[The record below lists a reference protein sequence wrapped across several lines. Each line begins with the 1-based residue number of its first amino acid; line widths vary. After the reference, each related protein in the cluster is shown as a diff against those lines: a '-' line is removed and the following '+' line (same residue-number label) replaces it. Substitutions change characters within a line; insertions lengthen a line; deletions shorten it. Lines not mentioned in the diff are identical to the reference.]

1 MKIALIF
8 TGGTIGSEKQNGSV
22 SPNENTKNIFLET
35 IENRYKNSVQFETV
49 SPFTI
54 LSENSNG
61 EVLKKLTNCILQ
73 KANENCDGIVVFH
86 GTDTLAFS
94 SAAIGYTVGNNVKI
108 PIVTVSANYP
118 HNDSRSN
125 AYQNIYSAID
135 FILQTEKAGT
145 FTAYKN
151 TNGVPTIH
159 RSTRLLEQNAFTDD
173 VFSVKNNFYGYFNEK
188 NIFVKNENYTEIA
201 DETKPFDISNIS
213 ETSSVLKIKPY
224 PAMSLPKLTSETTAV
239 LFESYHSGSIC
250 TDSKLFQRFCFDAK
264 DMNIPIFIAGQKC
277 EYESAVLYDKLGI
290 KPIVN
295 IAPPSLFLKIWFATA
310 TNRIEDIEKS
320 LASDIINI

>member
-1 MKIALIF
+1 MKISLIF
-8 TGGTIGSEKQNGSV
+8 TGGTIGSEKKNGSV
-22 SPNENTKNIFLET
+22 APSENTQNIFLNT
-35 IENRYKNSVQFETV
+35 IEEKYKNNVEFKTV

-61 EVLKKLTNCILQ
+61 DILKKLTNCIRQ
-73 KANENCDGIVVFH
+73 EINENCDGIVVFH

-125 AYQNIYSAID
+125 ACQNIYSAID
-135 FILQTEKAGT
+135 FILQTKEVGT

-159 RSTRLLEQNAFTDD
+159 RSTRLLEQSAFTDD
-173 VFSVKNNFYGYFNEK
+173 VFSAGNSFFGHFNEK
-188 NIFVKNENYTEIA
+188 NIFVKNENYTEIS
-201 DETKPFDISNIS
+201 DETKPFDISDIS
-213 ETSSVLKIKPY
+213 EISSVLKIKPY
-224 PAMSLPKLTSETTAV
+224 PAMSFPKLSSKTSAV

-250 TDSKLFQRFCFDAK
+250 TDSKALKKFCFDAK
-264 DMNIPIFIAGQKC
+264 EMGIPVFISGQKC
-277 EYESAVLYDKLGI
+277 EYESAVLYDELGI
-290 KPIVN
+290 KPINN
-295 IAPPSLFLKIWFATA
+295 IAPPALFLKIWFATV
-310 TNRIEDIEKS
+310 TNRIADIEKS
-320 LASDIINI
+320 IASDIINI